1 MKMKNLVRSIMRAI
15 MLVTASV
22 LLTLIRLVLIMV
34 ILPPF
39 KLLEKTNS
47 LYQEAMEE
55 TSGMLS
61 L

>member
-1 MKMKNLVRSIMRAI
+1 MKNLVRSIMRAI
-15 MLVTASV
+15 MLVSLSV

-47 LYQEAMEE
+47 LYQESMEE

>member
-1 MKMKNLVRSIMRAI
+1 
-15 MLVTASV
+15 MLVTASL

-47 LYQEAMEE
+47 LYQESMEE
-55 TSGMLS
+55 TCEMLS